1 MLAFSHTLESTKIIN
16 LRCRVFV
23 ISSNF
28 LILDYMFCL
37 VLFCFQ
43 QKLLYILAPPL
54 SCQNCSS
61 EFPEELSPR
70 L

>member
-43 QKLLYILAPPL
+43 QKLLYILSPTLPL
-54 SCQNCSS
+54 QNSFS
-61 EFPEELSPR
+61 ELCERQPGL
-70 L
+70 